1 MQFFNFGRKDSR
13 QDRAAADNIENQSAV
28 SHNTVLQWKIPERAK
43 ERLAHHEARQTAS
56 QIKSKRHIN
65 SFNWQRNLKN
75 WQASLERR
83 QQYDNAYARYRRS
96 TDKSKKQSIT
106 SVVVVFALVLL
117 LSFASIFKMFDLT
130 VIKHK
135 EYVAK
140 AANQRLQRQVSYPE
154 RGNIYDKSGTLLA
167 LTTYVYNIGISP
179 SALRSYLISD
189 APKRDEIAKKVA
201 QIIKLDSQ
209 KMLDIIEKV
218 DEPYIQLRRNA
229 PAEMKNDLQAYLTEK
244 SIYGIVIDP
253 VMTRY
258 YPQNDYLSNVIGFAS
273 KQDELIEGVTGI
285 ERYYNAELSGQKGV
299 SYKEVDNFNRQPLNN
314 SVNLD
319 INAEKSDDV
328 HLTIDKTIQDEAQK
342 QVDALTNITEP
353 RMGAFA
359 IVAKA
364 DTGEIMAMAQ
374 SNTFDL
380 NKPYAKPRWN
390 DLRIKYLIK
399 DIEERKKREEKE
411 RKKRE
416 YEETWAKIRG
426 ETLATEAPTTIDPTE
441 LKRRADIE
449 KSITGNFDPFK
460 NQQDMAHLT
469 GDVWSNFAV
478 QKSYEPGSI
487 FKPFTLAIALQRNAV
502 DVEKD
507 YFSDSPLWVEGWTA
521 YPIKCWSENMFGVN
535 HGTERIDQ
543 ALWYSCN
550 PPFSRLA
557 ERIGIDPFFEYVVKL
572 GFYDKTGIDLP
583 GEGVGV
589 QHALDSLDMADL
601 ATLAFGE
608 QATATPIQIV
618 TAYMALANGG
628 NLLEPH
634 IVSKITDTNGNI
646 KREIKPKV
654 IRQVFSKEISKK
666 VVDMMRGTTYDGFP
680 GQYIYSTGLD
690 LAGKTGTST
699 VDTDGDGE
707 DDASC
712 FSTVVIGSAAN
723 PEYVILVATLQ
734 PLDANSIGTWVV
746 QTAARRLALLT
757 HNELHKKA
765 DFTDYDFNNAWR
777 KHIVLD
783 YKGMSLKRAYI
794 DVTEVR
800 GLELVWPVGVDPE
813 NEPITEQWPLPDTR
827 MIDDGRVFVGTAKHP
842 LASLNIQGNT
852 DVPDF
857 TGLDIVQAKALAR
870 NSQINICIDGV
881 EPRGVVISQD
891 TSRYNEAGLVN
902 QVKKWS
908 SIRLRFTNKPYDPN
922 VDDVDTNFH
931 NVEANTLAPQ
941 NSGKTN

>member
-1 MQFFNFGRKDSR
+1 MQFNFGRKQTTRVD
-13 QDRAAADNIENQSAV
+13 DNDAGQTATNN
-28 SHNTVLQWKIPERAK
+28 NTVLQWKIPEKAK
-43 ERLAHHEARQTAS
+43 ERLAHQEAQATAA
-56 QIKSKRHIN
+56 QIRSRKRKSN
-65 SFNWQRNLKN
+65 FDWQRSLHQ
-75 WQASLERR
+75 WQETLEKASY
-83 QQYDNAYARYRRS
+83 QDNAYASYRRQ

-106 SVVVVFALVLL
+106 SVVVVFALVLAISL
-117 LSFASIFKMFDLT
+117 ASVWKMFDLT
-130 VIKHK
+130 VVRHK

-167 LTTYVYNIGISP
+167 LTTYVYNIGVSP
-179 SALRSYLISD
+179 SALRSYLISN
-189 APKRDEIAKKVA
+189 APKRQEIADKVA
-201 QIIKLDSQ
+201 ELISMDKKKMRQII
-209 KMLDIIEKV
+209 ERV

-229 PAEMKNDLQAYLTEK
+229 PADVKNALQAYLTEK
-244 SIYGIVIDP
+244 SIYGIVVDP

-258 YPQNDYLSNVIGFAS
+258 YPQNDYLSHVIGFAS

-319 INAEKSDDV
+319 VNAEKSDDV
-328 HLTIDKTIQDEAQK
+328 HLTIDKTIQEEAQR

-353 RMGAFA
+353 RLGAFA

-374 SNTFDL
+374 SNTYDL
-380 NKPYAKPRWN
+380 NKPYAKPKWN

-399 DIEERKKREEKE
+399 DIADRKKREEKE

-426 ETLATEAPTTIDPTE
+426 ETLPSEAPTTIDPTE
-441 LKRRADIE
+441 VKRRADIE
-449 KSITGNFDPFK
+449 RSITGAFDPFK
-460 NQQDMAHLT
+460 NQQDMAYLT
-469 GDVWSNFAV
+469 SDVWSNFAV

-502 DVEKD
+502 DLEKD

-628 NLLEPH
+628 NLIEPH
-634 IVSKITDTNGNI
+634 VVSKVTDTNGNI
-646 KREIKPKV
+646 KRDIKPKV
-654 IRQVFSKEISKK
+654 IRQVFSKEISRK
-666 VVDMMRGTTYDGFP
+666 VISLMRGTTYDGFP

-699 VDTDGDGE
+699 IDTDGDGE

-800 GLELVWPVGVDPE
+800 GLELIWPVGVDPE
-813 NEPITEQWPLPDTR
+813 KEPITEQWPPPDTR
-827 MIDDGRVFVGTAKHP
+827 MIDDGKVFVGTAQHP
-842 LASLNIQGNT
+842 LSSLNIQGNT

-870 NSQINICIDGV
+870 NSQVNICIDGV
-881 EPRGVVISQD
+881 EPKGVVISQD

-902 QVKKWS
+902 QVKKWT

-922 VDDVDTNFH
+922 VDDVDSTFH
-931 NVEANTLAPQ
+931 NVEANALAPLDKRQ
-941 NSGKTN
+941 PETTN